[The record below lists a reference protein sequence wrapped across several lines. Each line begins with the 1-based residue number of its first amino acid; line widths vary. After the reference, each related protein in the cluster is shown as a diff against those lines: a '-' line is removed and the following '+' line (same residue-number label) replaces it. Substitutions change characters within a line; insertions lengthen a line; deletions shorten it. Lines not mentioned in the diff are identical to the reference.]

1 MNARTYKTSHSQ
13 ENMNKSHIPLYV
25 ENLILTCGILFF
37 SLQMQAQKNDTQLS
51 FSIRNASLEE
61 FIKYLE
67 NSTGFSFIYGEEV
80 KINRRITLEV
90 KQKTIREILDQAFKN
105 EPIGYQIAGRH
116 ILLQKKKQKPVSR
129 KFTISGYVTDGT
141 SAETLI
147 GANILESR
155 HKQGTTTNPYGFYS
169 ITLPMGE
176 TELSF
181 SYLGYETQHH
191 TLALNKDT
199 VLNVLMQDNNQLEE
213 VVIVSD
219 KTEAGITAT
228 QMGAIEIPM
237 AQIKNTP
244 GALGEADVMKTIQL
258 MPGVQAGV
266 EGSAGLYVRGGGP
279 DQNLILLD
287 GIPIY
292 NVDHLFG
299 FFSVFTP
306 EAVKKVTFFKSS
318 FPARFG
324 GRLSSVVDVRSNDG
338 DMKKFHGTLSV
349 GLLASKLQLEG
360 PIIKDKTS
368 FNLSARRS
376 YIDLVAKPFMPKDD
390 KMSYYFYDI
399 NAKVNHKFSDR
410 SRLFLSFYKGK
421 DHYSFKSKSVFS
433 TTTWGNDYDFGNT
446 YENKMS
452 LDWGNTVASVRW
464 NYIFNQKLFCN
475 TTIAYNKY
483 QMDANSGTYS
493 SNWVGNAVNENSY
506 LANYHSGIRDW
517 NYQMDFDYNPTPTH
531 HIKFG
536 AGYLRHNFHPEVATS
551 KITEKEEGDI
561 AQDTTYNSISNSTVR
576 AHEISAYIEDNF
588 DIGSRLRMNIGLH
601 LSTFYVQKKSYFSAQ
616 PRVSARYQLNK
627 DIALKTS
634 YTKMSQYIHLLSSTP
649 ISMPTDLWVPV
660 TSKIKPMQAH
670 QYSLGSYYTGL
681 KGWEFSVESY
691 YKQMRNV
698 LEYKE
703 GVSFLGSSSGWENKV
718 EMGKGR
724 SMGIEFM
731 VQKTT
736 GKTTGWIAYT
746 LAKSDRKFSP
756 GSINNGIRF
765 PYKYDRRHNLT
776 LVANHQ
782 FNNRIDIGVSWIF
795 ATGGT
800 ATIPEEVTA
809 VIRPGENFVRQ
820 ENYVEHRNN
829 YRLPASHRLNIG
841 VNFNKKTKHGIRTW
855 NISLYNAYNA
865 MNPTLVYSNGS
876 GGYATYI
883 KNQENGKV
891 YYQYIPGKRKITKLT
906 ILPCIPSVTYTYKF

>member
-1 MNARTYKTSHSQ
+1 MDKTHQSLRQ
-13 ENMNKSHIPLYV
+13 V
-25 ENLILTCGILFF
+25 GNLILTCGILLF
-37 SLQMQAQKNDTQLS
+37 SLHLQAQKADTKLS
-51 FSIRNASLEE
+51 FSIRNANLDE
-61 FIKYLE
+61 FVKRLE

-80 KINRRITLEV
+80 EIRHNITLEV
-90 KQKTIREILDQAFKN
+90 KQKTIREILDRAFAN

-116 ILLQKKKQKPVSR
+116 ILLQKIKRKPVSR

-141 SAETLI
+141 SSETLI
-147 GANILESR
+147 GANIFESR
-155 HKQGTTTNPYGFYS
+155 QKQGTTTNPYGFYS
-169 ITLPMGE
+169 ITLPAGE
-176 TELSF
+176 TELDF
-181 SYLGYETQHH
+181 SYLGYATRHH
-191 TLALNKDT
+191 ALILNKDT
-199 VLNVLMQDNNQLEE
+199 VLNILMRDDNMLEE
-213 VVIVSD
+213 VVITSD
-219 KTEAGITAT
+219 KTEAGIAAT
-228 QMGAIEIPM
+228 QMGAVEIPM

-244 GALGEADVMKTIQL
+244 SILGETDVMKTIQL

-287 GIPIY
+287 GVPVY

-306 EAVKKVTFFKSS
+306 EAVKKVTLFKSS

-338 DMKKFHGTLSV
+338 DMKKYHGTLSI
-349 GLLASKLQLEG
+349 GLLSSKLQLEG
-360 PIIKDKTS
+360 PIIRDRTS

-410 SRLFLSFYKGK
+410 SRLFLNFYKGK
-421 DHYSFKSKSVFS
+421 DKYSFKHKNEFTSIDISDGQS
-433 TTTWGNDYDFGNT
+433 HDINNYSED
-446 YENKMS
+446 KMS
-452 LDWGNTVASVRW
+452 LDWGNTIASARW
-464 NYIFNQKLFCN
+464 NFIFNQKLFGN
-475 TTIAYNKY
+475 TTVAYNNY
-483 QMDANSGTYS
+483 RMDANNTTYS
-493 SNWVGNAVNENSY
+493 RTDYYNNFSTDNSY
-506 LANYHSGIRDW
+506 HYNYHSGIRDW
-517 NYQMDFDYNPTPTH
+517 SYQMDFDYSPSPAH

-536 AGYLRHNFHPEVATS
+536 AGYLRHNFFPEVSTS
-551 KITEKEEGDI
+551 KTSERYGESMI
-561 AQDTTYNSISNSTVR
+561 QDTAFNSLSNSTVR
-576 AHEISAYIEDNF
+576 AHEVSAYVEDNF
-588 DIGSRLRMNIGLH
+588 EIGSRLRMNIGLH
-601 LSTFYVQKKSYFSAQ
+601 LSTFLVQKKSYFSAQ
-616 PRVSARYQLNK
+616 PRLSARYQLNRNVS
-627 DIALKTS
+627 LKAS

-660 TSKIKPMQAH
+660 TSKVKPMQAR

-681 KGWEFSVESY
+681 PGWEFSIEGY

-724 SMGIEFM
+724 SMGLEFM

-746 LAKSDRKFSP
+746 LAKSDRNFAP
-756 GSINNGIRF
+756 GGINNGIRF
-765 PYKYDRRHNLT
+765 PYKYDRRHNIS
-776 LVANHQ
+776 VVVNHK
-782 FNNRIDIGVSWIF
+782 FNSRIDIGASWIF

-800 ATIPEEVTA
+800 ATIAEEVTA
-809 VIRPGENFVRQ
+809 IIRPGEDKISQ
-820 ENYVEHRNN
+820 EDYIEHRNN

-841 VNFNKKTKHGIRTW
+841 VNFNKKTKHGMRTW

-865 MNPTLVYSNGS
+865 MNPTLVYSSSS
-876 GGYATYI
+876 G
-883 KNQENGKV
+883 KQ
-891 YYQYIPGKRKITKLT
+891 KITKLT
-906 ILPCIPSVTYTYKF
+906 LLPCIPSVTYTYKF